1 VWSSI
6 ALYQLTNIDLADK
19 YVLALKCLMAS
30 HSIDP
35 SNPTLHSQIYRFKT
49 AIDNPPE
56 PLHPKVSEII
66 TPELDTLLSP
76 KSPSLGDWNN
86 SFHATHKSSAPHVHA
101 AASVRRLINP
111 ESQSQNE
118 KDVLSSLDLE
128 STSLADAVAGL
139 QLLADW
145 GSSDDV
151 KAQYVQTAHKRWSE
165 ASAFQA
171 E

>member
-1 VWSSI
+1 
-6 ALYQLTNIDLADK
+6 
-19 YVLALKCLMAS
+19 MAS

-76 KSPSLGDWNN
+76 KSPSLGEWNEA
-86 SFHATHKSSAPHVHA
+86 FLAAHKTSAPHVQA

-111 ESQSQNE
+111 DLQSQNE
-118 KDVLSSLDLE
+118 KDLMSTLDFE

-139 QLLADW
+139 QLLNDW
-145 GSSDDV
+145 GSSEDK
-151 KAQYVQTAHKRWSE
+151 KAQYMQAAHKRWSE
-165 ASAFQA
+165 ASAFQS